1 MTVVMLTAPRRPP
14 TPRRCPMPPPAPG
27 PCRPPEDCGH
37 PRRRGILVALCAA
50 LLVMSVSVMAVTIAL
65 PSIAVDLR
73 ATTSQVQWITEAA
86 VLALAS
92 LLVAMGAVADRV
104 GRRRVLLAGV
114 AVFALASVLAA
125 LSRTP
130 EQLIATRALQG
141 VGNAMITPATLAIVR
156 AVFPRAELPRALA
169 AWGVVA
175 SLGVVLGPL
184 TGGLLVEGFG
194 WRSLFV
200 ANVAVLAVA
209 ALAIAYVVP
218 ADARPR
224 RGATGRLDVIGALLV
239 SGAFV
244 ATVHA
249 VIEAPYRGWLGP
261 ATLAEAA
268 GAVALLSAFA
278 VRQRRARHPLLD
290 LGMVRA
296 RSFWPAALA
305 AATGFF
311 ALMGVLFL
319 ITQYLQDVRGHS
331 PSQAALLLLPVAVA
345 QLGVAHLVARV
356 VARRGVRS
364 TAAAGLLVL
373 AGGAALMAA
382 GIRSGQYGAVIAG
395 LAVLAAGNA
404 VTVNACAT
412 AMLGSAPA
420 HRAGSAAAVN
430 ETAFKV
436 GGSLG
441 VAVLG
446 GLAAAH
452 LTARLPAHQAASISG
467 ALDVARHLGGT
478 DGARLAT
485 AATGAFTDAFA
496 QAAAVTAILAAAV
509 GALTALLL
517 RDPPA
522 TKGHHGS

>member
-1 MTVVMLTAPRRPP
+1 M
-14 TPRRCPMPPPAPG
+14 
-27 PCRPPEDCGH
+27 
-37 PRRRGILVALCAA
+37 ALCSA

-65 PSIAVDLR
+65 PSIAVDLH
-73 ATTSQVQWITEAA
+73 ATTSQLQWITEAA

-92 LLVAMGAVADRV
+92 LLITMGALADRF
-104 GRRRVLLAGV
+104 GRRRLLMAGL
-114 AVFALASVLAA
+114 AVFALASLLAA
-125 LSRTP
+125 VSRTP

-141 VGNAMITPATLAIVR
+141 AGNAIITPATLAIVR
-156 AVFPRAELPRALA
+156 DIFPRPELPRALA

-184 TGGLLVEGFG
+184 TGGVLVEGFG

-200 ANVAVLAVA
+200 ANVVVLAVA

-218 ADARPR
+218 ADPRPR
-224 RGATGRLDVIGALLV
+224 RAATGRLDVIGALLV

-244 ATVHA
+244 ATVHT
-249 VIEAPYRGWLGP
+249 VIEAPHRGWFGP
-261 ATLAEAA
+261 VTLVEAA
-268 GAVALLSAFA
+268 GAAALLAAFA
-278 VRQRRARHPLLD
+278 IRQRRARHPLLD
-290 LGMVRA
+290 LRMVGA

-345 QLGVAHLVARV
+345 QLGVAPLVARM
-356 VARRGVRS
+356 VARRGVRP
-364 TAAAGLLVL
+364 TATVGLLVL
-373 AGGAALMAA
+373 ASGSALMVA
-382 GIRSGQYGAVIAG
+382 GIRSGQYAAVIAG
-395 LAVLAAGNA
+395 VAVLAAGNA
-404 VTVNACAT
+404 VTVNASAT

-420 HRAGSAAAVN
+420 HRSGSAAAVN

-452 LTARLPAHQAASISG
+452 LAARLPAHQAASISG
-467 ALDVARHLGGT
+467 ALDAARHLGGA

-485 AATGAFTDAFA
+485 TATAAFTDAFA
-496 QAAAVTAILAAAV
+496 QATTITAILAAAAGTV
-509 GALTALLL
+509 TILLL
-517 RDPPA
+517 RDPEA